1 MAENRTLRKLTAVLS
16 ADVKGYSTLMGDDE
30 EYTINTITAYRK
42 IFAGVVEKNQGRVVD
57 SPGDNILAD
66 FSSALDAVTSAIEI
80 QAALGTRNGK
90 LPKNRQMFFRI
101 GINLGDII
109 HKDGRIYGE
118 GVNIAARIESLADP
132 GGISISG
139 DVYNQVKNKVAYNFE
154 YMGAHA
160 VKNIAEP
167 VRIYRI
173 DLKREDTGKTIEGPA
188 SEPTSF
194 LKIFKSYL
202 TSKKAVLPAFDTT
215 GLKIQQE
222 ASKPEP
228 DTDAIEK
235 MITCDPSL
243 TSHVLRIANSAY
255 YKGINKVSTVR
266 AAIVRLGSQEV
277 ANIAILVTQKRPFQ
291 SKDPYINKVMQK
303 LWRHSVGCAVSA
315 QWIANRSGLKT
326 LAQEAFTAGLLH
338 DIGKLLILTAT
349 DEIKRT
355 GTIKQMP
362 SGDLLEEVMD
372 KYHTVYG
379 YALLRSWNLPDHYC
393 GIARDHH
400 KADLKKNNDL
410 MMMVR
415 LANITTNS
423 MGIGLKGA
431 EPCVLVV
438 TPEADYFELS
448 EVDMA
453 ELEIKL
459 ENAKVFS

>member
-1 MAENRTLRKLTAVLS
+1 MAVDSTQRKLTAVLS

-30 EYTINTITAYRK
+30 EHTINTITAYRK
-42 IFAGVVEKNQGRVVD
+42 IFAALVEKNQGRVVD

-66 FSSALDAVTSAIEI
+66 FSSALNAVTSAIEI
-80 QAALGTRNGK
+80 QAALGTRNAT
-90 LPKNRQMFFRI
+90 LPKSRQMFFRI

-139 DVYNQVKNKVAYNFE
+139 DVYNQVKNKVDHGFE

-173 DLKREDTGKTIEGPA
+173 ALGRKDPGKNIEAPA
-188 SEPTSF
+188 DEPTSF
-194 LKIFKSYL
+194 LEIFKSYL
-202 TSKKAVLPAFDTT
+202 ASKKAVLPAFDAT

-222 ASKPEP
+222 ASKAEP
-228 DTDAIEK
+228 DTNAIEK

-255 YKGINKVSTVR
+255 YKGINQVSTVR
-266 AAIVRLGSQEV
+266 AAIIRLGSREV

-291 SKDPYINKVMQK
+291 SKDPYINKMMQN

-315 QWIANRSGLKT
+315 QWIANRSGLTAK
-326 LAQEAFTAGLLH
+326 AQEAFTAGLLH
-338 DIGKLLILTAT
+338 DIGKLLILTTT

-355 GTIKQMP
+355 GTIKQNP
-362 SGDLLEEVMD
+362 SGDLIEEVMEN
-372 KYHTVYG
+372 YHTVYG
-379 YALLRSWNLPDHYC
+379 YALLRTWNLPDHYC
-393 GIARDHH
+393 SIARDHH
-400 KADLKKNNDL
+400 KADLKKNDEL

-415 LANITTNS
+415 LANKTTNS
-423 MGIGLKGA
+423 MGIGLKGV

-438 TPEADYFELS
+438 TPEANYFELS

-459 ENAKVFS
+459 ENAKIFS

>member
-1 MAENRTLRKLTAVLS
+1 
-16 ADVKGYSTLMGDDE
+16 MGDDE
-30 EYTINTITAYRK
+30 ERTVNTITAYRK
-42 IFAGVVEKNQGRVVD
+42 IFTAVVEKNQGRVVD

-66 FSSALDAVTSAIEI
+66 FGSALNAVTSAIEI
-80 QAALGTRNGK
+80 QAALATRNAE
-90 LPKNRQMFFRI
+90 LPKNRRMYFRI

-139 DVYNQVKNKVAYNFE
+139 DVYNQVKNKVKHGFE
-154 YMGAHA
+154 YMGAHT

-167 VRIYRI
+167 VRIYRMA
-173 DLKREDTGKTIEGPA
+173 LEGEDRGKNIEAPV

-202 TSKKAVLPAFDTT
+202 TGKKAVLPAFHAT

-222 ASKPEP
+222 ASKAEP
-228 DTDAIEK
+228 DTNTIEK

-243 TSHVLRIANSAY
+243 TSHVLRIANSTY
-255 YKGINKVSTVR
+255 YKGINQVSTVR
-266 AAIVRLGSQEV
+266 AAIVRLGSREV
-277 ANIAILVTQKRPFQ
+277 ANIAILVTQKRSFQ
-291 SKDPYINKVMQK
+291 SKGPYINNMMQN

-315 QWIANRSGLKT
+315 QWIANRSGLTAK
-326 LAQEAFTAGLLH
+326 AQEAFTAGLLH
-338 DIGKLLILTAT
+338 DIGKLLILTTT
-349 DEIKRT
+349 DEIKRA
-355 GTIKQMP
+355 GTIKQNP
-362 SGDLLEEVMD
+362 SGDLLGEVMEN
-372 KYHTVYG
+372 YHTAYG
-379 YALLRSWNLPDHYC
+379 YALLRTWNLPDHYC
-393 GIARDHH
+393 SIARDHH
-400 KADLKKNNDL
+400 KADLKKNDDL

-415 LANITTNS
+415 LANKTTNS
-423 MGIGLKGA
+423 MGIGLKGV
-431 EPCVLVV
+431 EPCVLAV

-448 EVDMA
+448 EVDLA

>member
-1 MAENRTLRKLTAVLS
+1 MAANGTLRKLTAILS

-30 EYTINTITAYRK
+30 EHTIDTITAYRE
-42 IFAGVVEKNQGRVVD
+42 IFTGVVEKNQGRIVD

-66 FSSALDAVTSAIEI
+66 FSSALNAVTGAIEI

-109 HKDGRIYGE
+109 HKEGRIYGE
-118 GVNIAARIESLADP
+118 GVNIAARIESLAAP
-132 GGISISG
+132 GGISISE
-139 DVYNQVKNKVAYNFE
+139 DVYNQVKNKVGQNFE
-154 YMGAHA
+154 YMGAHT

-173 DLKREDTGKTIEGPA
+173 ALEQEDRGKNVEAAAP
-188 SEPTSF
+188 EPTSF

-202 TSKKAVLPAFDTT
+202 TSKEAVLPAFDST

-228 DTDAIEK
+228 DTNAIEK

-266 AAIVRLGSQEV
+266 AAIVRLGSREV
-277 ANIAILVTQKRPFQ
+277 ANIAILVTQKRPFR
-291 SKDPYINKVMQK
+291 SKDPYINKMMQK

-315 QWIANRSGLKT
+315 QWIANRSGFKAM
-326 LAQEAFTAGLLH
+326 AQEAFAAGLLH

-349 DEIKRT
+349 GEIRRA
-355 GTIKQMP
+355 GAIKQMP
-362 SGDLLEEVMD
+362 SDDLLGEVLN

-379 YALLRSWNLPDHYC
+379 YALLRTWNLPDQYC
-393 GIARDHH
+393 SIARDHH
-400 KADLKKNNDL
+400 ETDLNKNDDL
-410 MMMVR
+410 TMMVR
-415 LANITTNS
+415 LANITTNN
-423 MGIGLKGA
+423 MGIGLKGV

-438 TPEADYFELS
+438 TPEVEYFELT

-459 ENAKVFS
+459 ENSKVFS

>member
-1 MAENRTLRKLTAVLS
+1 MAADRTQRKLTAVLS

-30 EYTINTITAYRK
+30 EHTVNTITAYRK
-42 IFAGVVEKNQGRVVD
+42 IFTEVVEINHGRIVD

-66 FSSALDAVTSAIEI
+66 FSSALNAVTSAIEI
-80 QAALGTRNGK
+80 QATLEARNAE

-118 GVNIAARIESLADP
+118 GVNIAARIESLANP

-139 DVYNQVKNKVAYNFE
+139 DVYNQVKNKVGHDFE

-160 VKNIAEP
+160 VKNLAEP

-173 DLKREDTGKTIEGPA
+173 SLEGEKSGKTFQAPA
-188 SEPTSF
+188 SEATSF
-194 LKIFKSYL
+194 LKILKSYL
-202 TSKKAVLPAFDTT
+202 TSKNAVLPAFDTT

-222 ASKPEP
+222 ASKPDP
-228 DTDAIEK
+228 DTNAIEK

-266 AAIVRLGSQEV
+266 AAIVRLGSREV

-291 SKDPYINKVMQK
+291 SKAPYINKIMQN

-315 QWIANRSGLKT
+315 QWIANRSGLKA

-349 DEIKRT
+349 DEIKRA

-423 MGIGLKGA
+423 MGIGLKGV
-431 EPCVLVV
+431 EPSVFVV

-459 ENAKVFS
+459 ENSKVFS

>member
-1 MAENRTLRKLTAVLS
+1 MPVDRTQRKLTAVLS
-16 ADVKGYSTLMGDDE
+16 ADVKGYSTLMGIDE
-30 EYTINTITAYRK
+30 EHTVNTITAYRE
-42 IFAGVVEKNQGRVVD
+42 IFTAVVEKNHGRVVD

-66 FSSALDAVTSAIEI
+66 FGSALNAVTSAIEI
-80 QAALGTRNGK
+80 QAALGTRNAE
-90 LPKNRQMFFRI
+90 LPKNRQMLFRI

-139 DVYNQVKNKVAYNFE
+139 DVYNQVKNKVGRGFE
-154 YMGAHA
+154 YMGTHA

-173 DLKREDTGKTIEGPA
+173 AREGEDPGKIIEAPA

-202 TSKKAVLPAFDTT
+202 TSKKAVLPAFDAT

-222 ASKPEP
+222 ASKSEP
-228 DTDAIEK
+228 DTSAIEK
-235 MITCDPSL
+235 MIACDPSL
-243 TSHVLRIANSAY
+243 TGHVLRIANSTY
-255 YKGINKVSTVR
+255 YKGINQVSTVR
-266 AAIVRLGSQEV
+266 AAIVRLGSREV
-277 ANIAILVTQKRPFQ
+277 ANIAILVTQKKTFR
-291 SKDPYINKVMQK
+291 SKDPDINKMMQN

-315 QWIANRSGLKT
+315 QWIAHRSGLAVK
-326 LAQEAFTAGLLH
+326 AQEAFTAGLLH
-338 DIGKLLILTAT
+338 DIGKLLILSAIG
-349 DEIKRT
+349 EIKRA
-355 GTIKQMP
+355 GTIKRNP
-362 SGDLLEEVMD
+362 SGDLLGEVMD
-372 KYHTVYG
+372 NYHTVYG
-379 YALLRSWNLPDHYC
+379 YALLRTWNLPEHYC
-393 GIARDHH
+393 SIARDHH
-400 KADLKKNNDL
+400 KADLKNDDDL

-415 LANITTNS
+415 LANKTTNS
-423 MGIGLKGA
+423 MGIGIKGV

-459 ENAKVFS
+459 ENAKVFA

>member
-1 MAENRTLRKLTAVLS
+1 MV
-16 ADVKGYSTLMGDDE
+16 
-30 EYTINTITAYRK
+30 
-42 IFAGVVEKNQGRVVD
+42 
-57 SPGDNILAD
+57 
-66 FSSALDAVTSAIEI
+66 
-80 QAALGTRNGK
+80 
-90 LPKNRQMFFRI
+90 FRI

-132 GGISISG
+132 GGISVSG
-139 DVYNQVKNKVAYNFE
+139 DVYNQVKNKIGHGFV

-167 VRIYRI
+167 VQIYR
-173 DLKREDTGKTIEGPA
+173 LALEGEDPGKTTAATA

-202 TSKKAVLPAFDTT
+202 TSKKAVLPAFDAT

-222 ASKPEP
+222 ASKTEP
-228 DTDAIEK
+228 DTHAIEK

-243 TSHVLRIANSAY
+243 TSHVLRIANSTY
-255 YKGINKVSTVR
+255 YKGINQVSTVGG
-266 AAIVRLGSQEV
+266 AIIRLGSREV
-277 ANIAILVTQKRPFQ
+277 ANIAILVTQKRTFQ
-291 SKDPYINKVMQK
+291 SKDPTTNKVMQN

-315 QWIANRSGLKT
+315 QWIANRSGLTAK
-326 LAQEAFTAGLLH
+326 AQEAFTAGLLH

-349 DEIKRT
+349 DEIKRA
-355 GTIKQMP
+355 GIIEHNP
-362 SGDLLEEVMD
+362 SGDLLGEVMD
-372 KYHTVYG
+372 NYHTVYG
-379 YALLRSWNLPDHYC
+379 YALLRTWNLPDPYC
-393 GIARDHH
+393 RIARDHH
-400 KADLKKNNDL
+400 KTDLKNDDDL

-415 LANITTNS
+415 LANKTTNS
-423 MGIGLKGA
+423 MGIGLKGV

>member
-1 MAENRTLRKLTAVLS
+1 MAADRTQRKLTAVLS

-30 EYTINTITAYRK
+30 ERTVNTITAYRK
-42 IFAGVVEKNQGRVVD
+42 IFTAVVEKNQGRIVD

-66 FSSALDAVTSAIEI
+66 FGSALDAVTSAVEI
-80 QAALGTRNGK
+80 QAALATRNAE

-132 GGISISG
+132 GGISISE
-139 DVYNQVKNKVAYNFE
+139 DIYNQVKNKMRRGVA
-154 YMGAHA
+154 YMGAHT

-173 DLKREDTGKTIEGPA
+173 IPEGEDRGTIIEAPA
-188 SEPTSF
+188 TEPTSF
-194 LKIFKSYL
+194 LEIFKSYL
-202 TSKKAVLPAFDTT
+202 TSKKAVLPAFDAT

-222 ASKPEP
+222 ASKAEP
-228 DTDAIEK
+228 DTNAIEK

-243 TSHVLRIANSAY
+243 TSHVLRIANSTY
-255 YKGINKVSTVR
+255 YKGINQVSTVR
-266 AAIVRLGSQEV
+266 AAIVRLGSREV

-291 SKDPYINKVMQK
+291 SKNPYINKMMQN

-315 QWIANRSGLKT
+315 QWIANRSGLTAK
-326 LAQEAFTAGLLH
+326 AQEAFTAGLLH
-338 DIGKLLILTAT
+338 DIGKLLILTTT
-349 DEIKRT
+349 DEIKRA
-355 GTIKQMP
+355 GTIKQNP
-362 SGDLLEEVMD
+362 SGDLLGEVMD
-372 KYHTVYG
+372 NYHTVYG

-393 GIARDHH
+393 SIARDHH
-400 KADLKKNNDL
+400 KADLDKNDDL

-415 LANITTNS
+415 LANKTTNS
-423 MGIGLKGA
+423 MGIGLKGV
-431 EPCVLVV
+431 EPSILAV

-448 EVDMA
+448 EVDLA

-459 ENAKVFS
+459 ENAKVFA

>member
-1 MAENRTLRKLTAVLS
+1 MTAVLS
-16 ADVKGYSTLMGDDE
+16 ADVKGYSTLMGEDE
-30 EYTINTITAYRK
+30 EHTVNTITAYRK
-42 IFAGVVEKNQGRVVD
+42 IFTAVVEKNQGRIVD

-66 FSSALDAVTSAIEI
+66 FNSALNAVNSALEI
-80 QAALGTRNGK
+80 QGTLGTRNAG
-90 LPKNRQMFFRI
+90 LPENRRMFFRI

-139 DVYNQVKNKVAYNFE
+139 DVYNQVKNKVGHGFE
-154 YMGAHA
+154 YMGAHT

-173 DLKREDTGKTIEGPA
+173 ALKGETPGNIVEAPA
-188 SEPTSF
+188 AEATSF
-194 LKIFKSYL
+194 LEAFKSYL
-202 TSKKAVLPAFDTT
+202 TSKKAVLPAFDAT

-222 ASKPEP
+222 ASKTDP

-243 TSHVLRIANSAY
+243 TSHVLRIANSAF
-255 YKGINKVSTVR
+255 YKGIKQVSTVR
-266 AAIVRLGSQEV
+266 AAIVRLGSREV
-277 ANIAILVTQKRPFQ
+277 ANIAILVTQKRTFQ
-291 SKDPYINKVMQK
+291 SKDPYINKMMQN

-315 QWIANRSGLKT
+315 QWVANRSGLPAKS
-326 LAQEAFTAGLLH
+326 QEAFTAGLLH
-338 DIGKLLILTAT
+338 DIGKLLILTTT
-349 DEIKRT
+349 DEIKRA
-355 GTIKQMP
+355 GAIKQHP

-372 KYHTVYG
+372 NYHTVYG
-379 YALLRSWNLPDHYC
+379 YALLRTWNLPDHYC
-393 GIARDHH
+393 SIARDHH
-400 KADLKKNNDL
+400 KADLKKNDDL

-415 LANITTNS
+415 LANKTTNS
-423 MGIGLKGA
+423 MGIGLKGV

-438 TPEADYFELS
+438 TPEADYFEFS

-459 ENAKVFS
+459 ENSKVFS